1 MSMKKTIALL
11 AALCIFSMSAFAQD
25 KQCFNH
31 LALGPTIGVDGLGVD
46 LVAPISSQ
54 FQIRAGY
61 AIDPIPISFTANLGS
76 VSSGSKTINLNNTPL
91 SFSPWKSGNGH
102 LLIDFYPSKTGGFHI
117 SAGLFVNNGKP
128 ISAKADLTRILDKAD
143 WGTLAAGPE
152 GGFQVSTDMEGQ
164 LKIDFK
170 TWAVNPYVGV
180 GFGRALNPEKTFNF
194 VFDMGVM
201 VWGRPSFQ
209 GYDYTETPMNKP
221 VKTVSLDADSVS
233 KLNQTA
239 GKLVYLASAFPVCPY
254 IRFGFYFK
262 LF

>member
-1 MSMKKTIALL
+1 MKKTIAFV
-11 AALCIFSMSAFAQD
+11 AVLCTVCMSAFAQED

-46 LVAPISSQ
+46 LVAPISPK

-61 AIDPIPISFTANLGS
+61 AIDPIPVSFNASLGT

-91 SFSPWKSGNGH
+91 SFSTWKSGNGH
-102 LLIDFYPSKTGGFHI
+102 LLVDFYPSKTGGFHI
-117 SAGLFVNNGKP
+117 SAGLFFNNGKP
-128 ISAKADLTRILDKAD
+128 ISSKADLTRVLDKAD

-152 GGFQVSTDMEGQ
+152 GGFMVSTDMEGQ
-164 LKIDFK
+164 LRIDVK
-170 TWAVNPYVGV
+170 TWAVNPYVGI
-180 GFGRALNPEKTFNF
+180 GFGRALNPERTFNF

-201 VWGRPSFQ
+201 VWGSPSFQ
-209 GYDYTETPMNKP
+209 GYDYTETP
-221 VKTVSLDADSVS
+221 VKTVTIDSASVN

-239 GKLVYLASAFPVCPY
+239 GKLVHIASAFPVCPY